1 VWVPESTHES
11 ISLLRFARKKRRM
24 RCFDLPRD
32 HDDIVLLLLRL
43 CRQTTTMYGR
53 PEEFASSCFWAFF
66 RDNSIIPTRCGRLIF
81 KGFALKSFS
90 GRFRLF
96 LFYDSLKRENF
107 WRSRRLYHTVAID
120 ISSLCGKKTWL
131 TRVAHGRDHFKF
143 LPRSVDFKSVRPPKV
158 ERWEWRRVSF

>member
-1 VWVPESTHES
+1 M
-11 ISLLRFARKKRRM
+11 LR
-24 RCFDLPRD
+24 DLPRD

-53 PEEFASSCFWAFF
+53 PEEFASSCLWAFF
-66 RDNSIIPTRCGRLIF
+66 RDNSIIPTRCGRLIS

-107 WRSRRLYHTVAID
+107 WRSRRLYHTAAID
-120 ISSLCGKKTWL
+120 ISSLCGKKAWL

-143 LPRSVDFKSVRPPKV
+143 LPRSVDFKYGHRKWNAENDGASLFNRHIPRAVGLI
-158 ERWEWRRVSF
+158 SQA